1 LKIIE
6 KKASKPHTVYRCGG
20 RLQLS
25 YAITIPKP
33 FALEMG
39 LDEEDSYVLSHLIIA
54 SDDGNNS
61 TVDFTAEQAA
71 EKVIM
76 MPPGNDEKKRKR
88 TARKFSHSEHSKG
101 KRVYLVVEK
110 LIT

>member
-1 LKIIE
+1 M
-6 KKASKPHTVYRCGG
+6 
-20 RLQLS
+20 S

-39 LDEEDSYVLSHLIIA
+39 LDLEDSYVLSHLIIA
-54 SDDGNNS
+54 SDDGNHT

-76 MPPGNDEKKRKR
+76 APPDGNDKKQKKSGRR
-88 TARKFSHSEHSKG
+88 YSHSSEHAKG
-101 KRVYLVVEK
+101 RKVYLVIEK
-110 LIT
+110 LAT

>member
-39 LDEEDSYVLSHLIIA
+39 LDEEDSYVLSHLVIA
-54 SDDGNNS
+54 SDDGSNS
-61 TVDFTAEQAA
+61 AVDFTAEQAA

-76 MPPGNDEKKRKR
+76 SPPGNGEKKRKR
-88 TARKFSHSEHSKG
+88 SAKKFSHSEHIKG
-101 KRVYLVVEK
+101 RRVYLVVEK
-110 LIT
+110 LMT